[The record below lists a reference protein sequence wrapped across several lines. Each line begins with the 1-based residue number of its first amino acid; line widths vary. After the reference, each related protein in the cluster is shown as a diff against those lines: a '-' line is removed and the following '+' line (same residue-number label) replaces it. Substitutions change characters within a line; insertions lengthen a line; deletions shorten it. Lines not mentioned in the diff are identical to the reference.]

1 MLYHGN
7 NIEELRAATLSVLK
21 VFAGSLYVNN
31 LQMAQER
38 GSAQLLEANIE
49 RQCNILK
56 DLELSNDCNATTKNI
71 FSLRNASIIS
81 VVPCLSASGTTT
93 EGRTSPLLMLS
104 LNGMISP
111 NSLNIILK
119 RRISESNTTA
129 MRKFFNV
136 FRQTERLFFSIK
148 TKARMHKVEKI

>member
-21 VFAGSLYVNN
+21 AFAGSLYVNN

-38 GSAQLLEANIE
+38 GSAQLLETNIE

-56 DLELSNDCNATTKNI
+56 DLELSNDCNATTKNV

-81 VVPCLSASGTTT
+81 VVPLFVGKWNST
-93 EGRTSPLLMLS
+93 EGRT
-104 LNGMISP
+104 
-111 NSLNIILK
+111 
-119 RRISESNTTA
+119 R
-129 MRKFFNV
+129 
-136 FRQTERLFFSIK
+136 
-148 TKARMHKVEKI
+148 HC